1 MTLGGGSSRWI
12 TRVRATS
19 VPGEDVSPCGARAT
33 RPRCD
38 AARRCPRHPA
48 RGFPPRPPRLRLP
61 HRPGPLGRAAPACR
75 SARAS
80 SRPPV
85 ASMASNASAVIA
97 SMAFMACAVLASRTE
112 MASTVWR
119 AFAVWASRLPR
130 VVDSRASMASMDSM
144 ASSVLAWTI
153 AALSSARLRVVVN
166 SASGRVPRGRVGAF
180 GPAILAPVAPPP
192 GDLVAGGSA
201 VRGLGFGALGRDGR
215 GGPPDRRYDRGGI
228 RVGRSR
234 RRGIS
239 TGDRVG
245 VGVGLGRDRRASPHD
260 GVGVGVSLG
269 CGRGTSPD
277 DGVGV
282 GGWASVAVAPSAA
295 TTAPALAPA
304 SVAVGVP
311 A

>member
-1 MTLGGGSSRWI
+1 MDHARPGHIRAGGGRIS
-12 TRVRATS
+12 
-19 VPGEDVSPCGARAT
+19 GGARAT

-61 HRPGPLGRAAPACR
+61 HRPGPLGQAAPACR
-75 SARAS
+75 SVRAS

-119 AFAVWASRLPR
+119 AFAVWESRLPR

-166 SASGRVPRGRVGAF
+166 SASGRVPRGWVGEF
-180 GPAILAPVAPPP
+180 GPAIPAPVAPPP

-201 VRGLGFGALGRDGR
+201 RRGLGFSALGRDGR
-215 GGPPDRRYDRGGI
+215 GGPPDRRYDRGGV

-234 RRGIS
+234 R
-239 TGDRVG
+239 
-245 VGVGLGRDRRASPHD
+245 
-260 GVGVGVSLG
+260 
-269 CGRGTSPD
+269 RGTSPD

-282 GGWASVAVAPSAA
+282 GVSLGR
-295 TTAPALAPA
+295 
-304 SVAVGVP
+304 GRRH
-311 A
+311 